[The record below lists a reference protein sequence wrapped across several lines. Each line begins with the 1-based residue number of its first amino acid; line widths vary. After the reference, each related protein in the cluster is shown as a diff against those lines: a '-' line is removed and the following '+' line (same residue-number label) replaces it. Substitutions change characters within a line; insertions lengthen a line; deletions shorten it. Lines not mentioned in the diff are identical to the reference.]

1 MSDIC
6 RPLFVVYTTCPGRP
20 CIAPTIIWLKQ
31 TPVQLRVGA
40 TMLTRTTPKLMPVPR
55 DPQGWLCEAAKHHQ
69 SVSHESAYQ
78 LARRAGWDIEQLACP
93 GGITDP
99 HLRRHHHPPWE

>member
-1 MSDIC
+1 
-6 RPLFVVYTTCPGRP
+6 
-20 CIAPTIIWLKQ
+20 
-31 TPVQLRVGA
+31 
-40 TMLTRTTPKLMPVPR
+40 MLTRTTPKLTPVPR

-69 SVSHESAYQ
+69 SVNHESAYQ

-99 HLRRHHHPPWE
+99 HLRGTTTRRGNEMPMTSPREAC